1 MLTLVKGAGL
11 KDLMHLFA
19 PLGKPHCQASF
30 FNLDL
35 GRLKTALDKKESS
48 GFLAVMRFCF
58 L

>member
-11 KDLMHLFA
+11 KDLMYLFA

-35 GRLKTALDKKESS
+35 ER
-48 GFLAVMRFCF
+48 
-58 L
+58 